1 MQPRVSSVEVADLLI
16 RRRCY
21 MTVAEVTRL
30 VEEHYPKMHVTQ
42 GAITNI
48 LRTFVKS
55 PFANCHV
62 DPDAYPRKYKLEA
75 VNGYKFKVRGNRRV
89 VYDGLVVRNASKK
102 EVEQRE
108 REHMSVCL
116 LARELMDRCQ
126 RGRMEN
132 TPLN

>member
-1 MQPRVSSVEVADLLI
+1 MHYRVSSVEVADLLI

-30 VEEHYPKMHVTQ
+30 VEENYPKMHVTQ

-55 PFANCHV
+55 PFAQCHV

-75 VNGYKFKVRGNRRV
+75 VNGYVFKVRGNRKV
-89 VYDGLVVRNASKK
+89 NYEGLVVKGATKS
-102 EVEQRE
+102 ELEQRE
-108 REHMSVCL
+108 REHSSVRL
-116 LARELMDRCQ
+116 MARELMDACK

-132 TPLN
+132 TPLR